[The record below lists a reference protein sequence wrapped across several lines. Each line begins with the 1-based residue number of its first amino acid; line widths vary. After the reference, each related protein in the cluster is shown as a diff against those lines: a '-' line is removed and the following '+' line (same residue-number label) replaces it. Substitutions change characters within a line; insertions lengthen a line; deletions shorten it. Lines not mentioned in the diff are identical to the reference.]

1 MTPWQKENL
10 KYLQEKGNQ
19 PAWSSPASEE
29 TEDMKEAHED
39 EEELAEEA
47 LFEAEQAIEETD
59 AGKEELPEPEKK
71 ARSFADRLPNLKAY
85 RNQVLIR
92 RLALII
98 GLLMIPL
105 LIVLYF
111 VSPLSRLANVVVK
124 GNQEVSAEAILENSD
139 LAVNEEMWPQF
150 FERNQS
156 VAAIK
161 KELPRIKN
169 ASISLS
175 GINRFDITVTEF
187 QEVALLA
194 KDGGYAPVLEN
205 GAVLDDI
212 SEQPEE
218 GLPVLE
224 NFSAEDKIKATLSA
238 YQELSSEIRDG
249 ISQIKYTPRD
259 SNDELLTLFM
269 NDGNQVIVN
278 ISNMVS
284 QMQYYPQIA
293 KDLTEDSIV
302 DMEVGIFTYPIS
314 NTQEDDADENQT
326 ADSDS

>member
-19 PAWSSPASEE
+19 PAWSSSASDE
-29 TEDMKEAHED
+29 TEDMSQAHED
-39 EEELAEEA
+39 ELTEET

-59 AGKEELPEPEKK
+59 DEKEGVTEPEKK
-71 ARSFADRLPNLKAY
+71 ARFFADRLPNLKAY

-205 GAVLDDI
+205 GAVLEDI

>member
-19 PAWSSPASEE
+19 PAWSSPAPEE
-29 TEDMKEAHED
+29 TEDTSKDHED
-39 EEELAEEA
+39 EQEETF
-47 LFEAEQAIEETD
+47 FEADEAMEESVD
-59 AGKEELPEPEKK
+59 EKEALPEPENK

-124 GNQEVSAEAILENSD
+124 GNHEVSAEAILENSD
-139 LAVNEEMWPQF
+139 LTVNEEMWPQF

-156 VAAIK
+156 VSAIK

-194 KDGGYAPVLEN
+194 QDGGYAPVLEN
-205 GAVLDDI
+205 GVVLDEI
-212 SEQPEE
+212 SEQPVE
-218 GLPVLE
+218 GLPVL
-224 NFSAEDKIKATLSA
+224 
-238 YQELSSEIRDG
+238 
-249 ISQIKYTPRD
+249 
-259 SNDELLTLFM
+259 
-269 NDGNQVIVN
+269 
-278 ISNMVS
+278 
-284 QMQYYPQIA
+284 
-293 KDLTEDSIV
+293 
-302 DMEVGIFTYPIS
+302 
-314 NTQEDDADENQT
+314 
-326 ADSDS
+326 

>member
-19 PAWSSPASEE
+19 PAWSSSASDE
-29 TEDMKEAHED
+29 TEDMSQAHED
-39 EEELAEEA
+39 ELTEET

-59 AGKEELPEPEKK
+59 DEKEGVTEPEK

-205 GAVLDDI
+205 GAVLEDI

>member
-19 PAWSSPASEE
+19 PAWSSPAPEE
-29 TEDMKEAHED
+29 TEDTSKDHED
-39 EEELAEEA
+39 EQEETF
-47 LFEAEQAIEETD
+47 FEADEVMEESVD
-59 AGKEELPEPEKK
+59 EKEALPEPEKK

-124 GNQEVSAEAILENSD
+124 GNHEVSAEAILENSD
-139 LAVNEEMWPQF
+139 LTVNEEMWPQF

-156 VAAIK
+156 VSAIK

-194 KDGGYAPVLEN
+194 QDGGYAPVLEN
-205 GAVLDDI
+205 GVVLDET
-212 SEQPEE
+212 SEQPVE

-249 ISQIKYTPRD
+249 VSQIKYTPRD

>member
-1 MTPWQKENL
+1 
-10 KYLQEKGNQ
+10 
-19 PAWSSPASEE
+19 
-29 TEDMKEAHED
+29 
-39 EEELAEEA
+39 
-47 LFEAEQAIEETD
+47 
-59 AGKEELPEPEKK
+59 
-71 ARSFADRLPNLKAY
+71 
-85 RNQVLIR
+85 
-92 RLALII
+92 
-98 GLLMIPL
+98 MIPL

-139 LAVNEEMWPQF
+139 LAVNEEIWPQF

-205 GAVLDDI
+205 GAVLEDI

>member
-19 PAWSSPASEE
+19 PAWSSPALEE
-29 TEDMKEAHED
+29 TEDTSKDHED
-39 EEELAEEA
+39 EQEEA
-47 LFEAEQAIEETD
+47 FFEADEAMEEAVD
-59 AGKEELPEPEKK
+59 EKEALPEPEKK

-124 GNQEVSAEAILENSD
+124 GNHEVSAEAILENSD
-139 LAVNEEMWPQF
+139 LTVNEEMWPQF

-156 VAAIK
+156 VSAIK
-161 KELPRIKN
+161 KKLPRIKN

-194 KDGGYAPVLEN
+194 QDGGYAPVLEN
-205 GAVLDDI
+205 GVVLDEI
-212 SEQPEE
+212 SEQPVE

-249 ISQIKYTPRD
+249 VSQIKYTPRD

>member
-1 MTPWQKENL
+1 M
-10 KYLQEKGNQ
+10 
-19 PAWSSPASEE
+19 EE
-29 TEDMKEAHED
+29 SVDEKEA
-39 EEELAEEA
+39 
-47 LFEAEQAIEETD
+47 
-59 AGKEELPEPEKK
+59 LPEPENK

-124 GNQEVSAEAILENSD
+124 GNHEVSAEAILENSD
-139 LAVNEEMWPQF
+139 LTVNEEMWPQF
-150 FERNQS
+150 SN
-156 VAAIK
+156 VIK
-161 KELPRIKN
+161 ACLPSKIATYKN

-194 KDGGYAPVLEN
+194 QDGGYAPVLEN
-205 GAVLDDI
+205 GVVLDEI
-212 SEQPEE
+212 SEQPVE

-249 ISQIKYTPRD
+249 VSQIKYTP
-259 SNDELLTLFM
+259 
-269 NDGNQVIVN
+269 V
-278 ISNMVS
+278 
-284 QMQYYPQIA
+284 
-293 KDLTEDSIV
+293 
-302 DMEVGIFTYPIS
+302 
-314 NTQEDDADENQT
+314 T
-326 ADSDS
+326 AMMSC

>member
-1 MTPWQKENL
+1 
-10 KYLQEKGNQ
+10 
-19 PAWSSPASEE
+19 
-29 TEDMKEAHED
+29 
-39 EEELAEEA
+39 
-47 LFEAEQAIEETD
+47 
-59 AGKEELPEPEKK
+59 
-71 ARSFADRLPNLKAY
+71 
-85 RNQVLIR
+85 
-92 RLALII
+92 
-98 GLLMIPL
+98 
-105 LIVLYF
+105 
-111 VSPLSRLANVVVK
+111 
-124 GNQEVSAEAILENSD
+124 
-139 LAVNEEMWPQF
+139 
-150 FERNQS
+150 
-156 VAAIK
+156 
-161 KELPRIKN
+161 
-169 ASISLS
+169 
-175 GINRFDITVTEF
+175 
-187 QEVALLA
+187 
-194 KDGGYAPVLEN
+194 
-205 GAVLDDI
+205 
-212 SEQPEE
+212 EE